1 MSKNKSLPYLF
12 PELCGLA
19 AAAEL
24 LGDQWVLLILREAF
38 YGVTRFETIRDHTKI
53 TRQTLANRLKKM
65 TELGLLCKIPYQEE
79 GARERYEYVLT
90 AKSRSLAP
98 ILFSLMEWGHKN
110 ILHDAPHIALT
121 DKESG
126 EVVNSAYVTV
136 DGKFVDPKNVRLT
149 FHDSQYSAAMPQAP
163 DHTDA

>member
-1 MSKNKSLPYLF
+1 MSKDNSLPYLL

-19 AAAEL
+19 AGAKI

-38 YGVTRFETIRDHTKI
+38 YGVTRFETIRAHTNMTK
-53 TRQTLANRLKKM
+53 QTLATRLKNM
-65 TELGLLCKIPYQEE
+65 TELGLLSRIPYQED

-90 AKSRSLAP
+90 QKSRSLAP

-110 ILHDAPHIALT
+110 VLHDAPHISLT

-126 EVVNSAYVTV
+126 QPVHSAFITES
-136 DGKFVDPKNVRLT
+136 GKIIDPKNI
-149 FHDSQYSAAMPQAP
+149 QIAALK
-163 DHTDA
+163 D

>member
-1 MSKNKSLPYLF
+1 MSKDNSLPYLL

-38 YGVTRFETIRDHTKI
+38 YGITRFETMREHTKM
-53 TRQTLANRLKKM
+53 TKQTLANRLKKM

-90 AKSRSLAP
+90 PKSRSLAP
-98 ILFSLMEWGHKN
+98 LLISLMEWGHKN
-110 ILHDAPHIALT
+110 LLHDEPHISLINKSTGDVVHSAFVSA
-121 DKESG
+121 KG
-126 EVVNSAYVTV
+126 EVV
-136 DGKFVDPKNVRLT
+136 
-149 FHDSQYSAAMPQAP
+149 
-163 DHTDA
+163 DANNLQIVAFKR

>member
-1 MSKNKSLPYLF
+1 MSKDKSLPYLL

-38 YGVTRFETIRDHTKI
+38 YGVTRFETIRAHTKI
-53 TRQTLANRLKKM
+53 TKQTLANRLKKM
-65 TELGLLCKIPYQEE
+65 TELDLLCKIPYQEE

-90 AKSRSLAP
+90 AKGRSLAP
-98 ILFSLMEWGHKN
+98 ILIFMMEWGHKN
-110 ILHDAPHIALT
+110 ILHDSPHIVLS

-126 EVVNSAYVTV
+126 EVLHTAFVTTG
-136 DGKFVDPKNVRLT
+136 GKVVDPKNIQITALE
-149 FHDSQYSAAMPQAP
+149 SQFGKEL
-163 DHTDA
+163 

>member
-1 MSKNKSLPYLF
+1 MSKDNSLPYLL

-38 YGVTRFETIRDHTKI
+38 YGVSRFETIRAHTKI
-53 TRQTLANRLKKM
+53 TKQTLANRLKKM

-79 GARERYEYVLT
+79 GKRERYEYILT
-90 AKSRSLAP
+90 AKSHSLAP
-98 ILFSLMEWGHKN
+98 ILFSMMDWGHKN
-110 ILHDAPHIALT
+110 ILHDTPHIVLT

-126 EVVNSAYVTV
+126 EVLHSAFATV
-136 DGKFVDPKNVRLT
+136 DGKIVDSKNIQITTFESQVRSE
-149 FHDSQYSAAMPQAP
+149 F
-163 DHTDA
+163 

>member
-1 MSKNKSLPYLF
+1 MSKYNSLPYLL

-38 YGVTRFETIRDHTKI
+38 YGITRFETMREHTKM
-53 TRQTLANRLKKM
+53 TKQTLANRLKKM

-90 AKSRSLAP
+90 PKSRSLAP
-98 ILFSLMEWGHKN
+98 LLISLMEWGHKN
-110 ILHDAPHIALT
+110 LLHDEPHISLINKSTGDVVHSAFVSA
-121 DKESG
+121 KG
-126 EVVNSAYVTV
+126 EVV
-136 DGKFVDPKNVRLT
+136 
-149 FHDSQYSAAMPQAP
+149 
-163 DHTDA
+163 DANNLQIVAFKR

>member
-1 MSKNKSLPYLF
+1 MSKNKSLPYLS

-19 AAAEL
+19 ATAEL

-38 YGVTRFETIRDHTKI
+38 YGITRFETIRDHTKI

-65 TELGLLCKIPYQEE
+65 TELGLLCKSPYQEE
-79 GARERYEYVLT
+79 GLRERYEYVLT

-98 ILFSLMEWGHKN
+98 ILFSMMEWGHEN
-110 ILHDAPHIALT
+110 ILHNSPHIALT

-126 EVVNSAYVTV
+126 EVLHSAFVTSG
-136 DGKFVDPKNVRLT
+136 GKVADPKNIQIT
-149 FHDSQYSAAMPQAP
+149 AFTSQLMKEC
-163 DHTDA
+163 

>member
-1 MSKNKSLPYLF
+1 MSKDKSLPYLL

-38 YGVTRFETIRDHTKI
+38 YGVTRFETIRAHTKI
-53 TRQTLANRLKKM
+53 TKQTLANRLKKM

-79 GARERYEYVLT
+79 GVRERYEYVLT
-90 AKSRSLAP
+90 DKSRSLTP
-98 ILFSLMEWGHKN
+98 ILFSMMEWGHKN
-110 ILHDAPHIALT
+110 ILHDSPHIALT

-126 EVVNSAYVTV
+126 EVLHSAFVTAG
-136 DGKFVDPKNVRLT
+136 GKVVDPKNVQIAA
-149 FHDSQYSAAMPQAP
+149 FESQFAKEL
-163 DHTDA
+163 